1 MSRNKTFLPK
11 SRTGSVLVTYKSE
24 TVLRGT
30 VNVTCER
37 WSHDSDRMTR
47 FYNVYG
53 QLVYEIL
60 TADIIGPLHWFS
72 HGG

>member
-37 WSHDSDRMTR
+37 WSHDKDCMTR

-53 QLVYEIL
+53 QLVYEIP
-60 TADIIGPLHWFS
+60 TADIIGPLSWFS